1 MPALPDPTQGLP
13 PFTSDPVDRL
23 VHTLAAYEP
32 AINKNADDF
41 VIIATSASGGQRT
54 GLTWGDLVALKELL
68 GR

>member
-1 MPALPDPTQGLP
+1 MPRFADPTEGLP

-32 AINKNADDF
+32 TISSNPNDW
-41 VIIATSASGGQRT
+41 VIRATSTSGRVT
-54 GLTWGDLVALKELL
+54 GLTWGDLVAIKDLL